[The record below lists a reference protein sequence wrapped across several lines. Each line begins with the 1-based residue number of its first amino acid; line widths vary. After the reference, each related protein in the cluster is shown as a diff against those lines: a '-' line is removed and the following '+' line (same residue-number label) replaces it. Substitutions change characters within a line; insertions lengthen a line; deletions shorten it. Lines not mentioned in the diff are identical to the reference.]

1 MSTMTVERVDWDRL
15 ERALS
20 ALSAEVIQLPPSAT
34 AEAVDDLLEEV
45 DAAVRAIEQNAT
57 T

>member
-1 MSTMTVERVDWDRL
+1 MNTMTVERVDWERL

-45 DAAVRAIEQNAT
+45 DAAMRVIEQNAT